1 MGRIFE
7 EKKTRKYCSTPEYT
21 MSQAG
26 APERDDV
33 RRLVNEAHKP
43 RAADMASLQALQ
55 KTQKEFVL
63 ASRPR

>member
-1 MGRIFE
+1 
-7 EKKTRKYCSTPEYT
+7 